1 MMKKLTTNY
10 DEGMWKGA
18 PTSSFGKA
26 KDLRKTETEAEKLLW
41 KNLKNNQLG
50 GFKFRRQH
58 PISLYIAD
66 FYCHKLKL
74 IIEIDGGYHFTK
86 EQIPK
91 DEERTKILEF
101 NENYFKIRLFE
112 GLKIKFISPI
122 LKGVNLIFINDSSN
136 FYLTL
141 NLEL

>member
-1 MMKKLTTNY
+1 MKKLTTNY
-10 DEGMWKGA
+10 DKGMWKGA
-18 PTSSFGKA
+18 PASSFGKA

-41 KNLKNNQLG
+41 EKLKNNQLG

-66 FYCHKLKL
+66 FYCHRLKL

-86 EQIPK
+86 EQIQK

-101 NENYFKIRLFE
+101 N
-112 GLKIKFISPI
+112 
-122 LKGVNLIFINDSSN
+122 GVNVIRFSNDEV
-136 FYLTL
+136 L
-141 NLEL
+141 NSLEKVLNEIEKYFPKD